1 VVGYAESREETRLWD
16 ASILTVVCRYEVMVH
31 VLKVPE
37 NYSVM
42 KQAKFLEDQM

>member
-1 VVGYAESREETRLWD
+1 
-16 ASILTVVCRYEVMVH
+16 MVH

-42 KQAKFLEDQM
+42 KQAKFLEVKNVSSEDTNDFKNDLSAVGREGNASV